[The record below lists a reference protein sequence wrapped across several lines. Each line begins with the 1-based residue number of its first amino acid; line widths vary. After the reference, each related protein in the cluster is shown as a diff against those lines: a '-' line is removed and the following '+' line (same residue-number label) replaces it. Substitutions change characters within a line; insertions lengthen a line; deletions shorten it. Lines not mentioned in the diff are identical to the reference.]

1 MTSYPSQPEFTL
13 QPMELR
19 DLGFDQWFQEQQ
31 QELQMPHCSVARVTA
46 VNRDSYLV
54 RNETSEVLAE
64 VTGNL
69 LFSAESSMD
78 LPTVGDWVFVQYH
91 NSDTLA
97 IIHRLFPRKS
107 ILRRKT
113 PGKKIEHQ
121 VIASNI
127 DVAFIVQSCD
137 SNFNLHRLERYLVM
151 VNEGHIEP
159 MLLLTKSD
167 LVSPEKL
174 EQEISEV
181 RQANI
186 HCEIVALS
194 NMTGFGLDQIRQVLE
209 TGKTYCLLGSSG
221 VGKTTL
227 VNRLVG
233 QNLFETNT
241 VRDYDG
247 KGRHTTTRRQLIVLD
262 QGAMLIDTPGMRE
275 LGHIGASDGIDES
288 FSDVWELS
296 RGCRFANC
304 THTTEIGCALLEALE
319 NGELSK
325 ERYQSYLGLLKES
338 EYHQMSYVEKREKD
352 RKFGQFI
359 KSAMKHGKK
368 K

>member
-1 MTSYPSQPEFTL
+1 MKLE
-13 QPMELR
+13 
-19 DLGFDQWFQEQQ
+19 DIGFDDWFQEQQ
-31 QELQMPHCSVARVTA
+31 PALQIADCSVARVTA

-54 RNETSEVLAE
+54 RNETSEVQAE

-69 LFSAESSMD
+69 LYAAESSLD
-78 LPTVGDWVFVQYH
+78 LPAAGDWAFVQYY
-91 NSDTLA
+91 NADTLA
-97 IIHRLFPRKS
+97 IIHGLFPRKS

-121 VIASNI
+121 VIAANI
-127 DVAFIVQSCD
+127 DAAFIVQSCEK
-137 SNFNLHRLERYLVM
+137 NFNLRRLERYLVM
-151 VNEGHIEP
+151 VNEGQIEP
-159 MLLLTKSD
+159 ILLLTKSD
-167 LVSPEKL
+167 LISAEAL

-186 HCEIVALS
+186 DCRIIALS
-194 NMTGFGLDQIRQVLE
+194 SKTGSGLDQVRQVLE

-227 VNRLVG
+227 LNHLVG

-275 LGHIGASDGIDES
+275 LGNIGADNGIDES
-288 FSDVWELS
+288 FSDIFELA
-296 RGCRFANC
+296 GNCRFANC
-304 THTTEIGCALLEALE
+304 THTIEIGCSLLEALA
-319 NGELSK
+319 NNELSRK
-325 ERYQSYLGLLKES
+325 RYDSYLSLLKES
-338 EYHQMSYVEKREKD
+338 EYYQMSYTEKREKD
-352 RKFGQFI
+352 RKFGQMI
-359 KSAMKHGKK
+359 KSTMKHHRKK
-368 K
+368 

>member
-1 MTSYPSQPEFTL
+1 
-13 QPMELR
+13 MELR
-19 DLGFDQWFQEQQ
+19 NLGFSLWFQEQPP
-31 QELQMPHCSVARVTA
+31 ELQLPLGRVARVTA

-54 RNETSEVLAE
+54 RNEDSEVLAE

-69 LFSAESSMD
+69 LFSAESSLD
-78 LPTVGDWVFVQYH
+78 LPAVGEWALVQYH
-91 NSDTLA
+91 NSGTLA
-97 IIHRLFPRKS
+97 IIHALFPRKS

-113 PGKKIEHQ
+113 PGKKIDYQ

-137 SNFNLHRLERYLVM
+137 SNFNLRRLERYLVM
-151 VNEGHIEP
+151 VNEGQIEP
-159 MLLLTKSD
+159 LLLLTKSD
-167 LVSPEKL
+167 LVSPEAL
-174 EQEISEV
+174 EQEISAV

-186 HCEIVALS
+186 HCGIVALS
-194 NMTGFGLDQIRQVLE
+194 NITGSGLDQIREILE

-227 VNRLVG
+227 LNQLIG
-233 QNLFETNT
+233 QDLFETNT
-241 VRDYDG
+241 VREYDG
-247 KGRHTTTRRQLIVLD
+247 KGRHTTARRQLIVLD

-275 LGHIGASDGIDES
+275 LGNIGANSGIDES
-288 FSDVWELS
+288 FSDIWELS
-296 RGCRFANC
+296 KTCRFANC
-304 THTTEIGCALLEALE
+304 THTTEIGCALLTALE

-325 ERYQSYLGLLKES
+325 KRYQSYLSLLKES
-338 EYHQMSYVEKREKD
+338 EYYQMSYVEKRKKD

-359 KSAMKHGKK
+359 KSAMKHNKK